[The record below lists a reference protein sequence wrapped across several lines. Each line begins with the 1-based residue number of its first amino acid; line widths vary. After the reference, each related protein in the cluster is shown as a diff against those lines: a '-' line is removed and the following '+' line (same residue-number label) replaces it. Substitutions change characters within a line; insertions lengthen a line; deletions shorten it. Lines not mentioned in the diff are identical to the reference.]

1 MLLDTKTVGTLQ
13 KLGLTSYEAKA
24 YTALVALGPATA
36 TELSIESEVPRPKIY
51 GALQRLEEEKWIT
64 VSKGKPSTY
73 IPRYPREVVEQ
84 RKTLF
89 CSELDQL
96 SNELTSLY
104 DRQIENE
111 SLNALL
117 IRGFDSISA
126 KMMEMM
132 DRTRRS
138 IMIMG
143 TFVSPVEI
151 EQLNKKIIKAKKK
164 DVTVRILVITSRS
177 KESEAAIIKA
187 FGPIRNDVRLH
198 APQLEDPN
206 KLDDRYGDDG
216 SGIARWVI
224 TDRREILLALTRAD
238 EKVPDLDSA
247 IAMWVSNASIAQY
260 LMRPQVFDK
269 LWEDSEQIE
278 QIN

>member
-1 MLLDTKTVGTLQ
+1 MLLDTKTIGTLQ

-89 CSELDQL
+89 CSELDQM
-96 SNELTSLY
+96 SNELTLLY

-138 IMIMG
+138 VLIMG

-177 KESEAAIIKA
+177 KESETDIIKA
-187 FGPIRNDVRLH
+187 FRPIKNDVRLLVH
-198 APQLEDPN
+198 QLEDLN
-206 KLDDRYGDDG
+206 KLDDRYGDR
-216 SGIARWVI
+216 SGFARWVI
-224 TDRREILLALTRAD
+224 IDRREILLALTRAD

-260 LMRPQVFDK
+260 LMRPQLFDK
-269 LWEDSEQIE
+269 LWEDSEQIG

>member
-1 MLLDTKTVGTLQ
+1 
-13 KLGLTSYEAKA
+13 
-24 YTALVALGPATA
+24 
-36 TELSIESEVPRPKIY
+36 
-51 GALQRLEEEKWIT
+51 

-89 CSELDQL
+89 CSELDQM
-96 SNELTSLY
+96 SNELTLLY

-138 IMIMG
+138 VLIMG

-177 KESEAAIIKA
+177 KESETDIIKA
-187 FGPIRNDVRLH
+187 FRPIKNDVRLLVH
-198 APQLEDPN
+198 QLEDLN
-206 KLDDRYGDDG
+206 KLDDRYGDR
-216 SGIARWVI
+216 SGFARWVI
-224 TDRREILLALTRAD
+224 IDRREILLALTRAD

-260 LMRPQVFDK
+260 LMRPQLFDK

>member
-1 MLLDTKTVGTLQ
+1 
-13 KLGLTSYEAKA
+13 
-24 YTALVALGPATA
+24 
-36 TELSIESEVPRPKIY
+36 
-51 GALQRLEEEKWIT
+51 
-64 VSKGKPSTY
+64 
-73 IPRYPREVVEQ
+73 
-84 RKTLF
+84 
-89 CSELDQL
+89 
-96 SNELTSLY
+96 
-104 DRQIENE
+104 
-111 SLNALL
+111 
-117 IRGFDSISA
+117 
-126 KMMEMM
+126 MMEMM

-177 KESEAAIIKA
+177 KESEADIIKA
-187 FGPIRNDVRLH
+187 FRPIKNDVRLH
-198 APQLEDPN
+198 VPQLEGPN

-224 TDRREILLALTRAD
+224 IDRREILLALTRPD

-260 LMRPQVFDK
+260 LMRPHVFDK

>member
-1 MLLDTKTVGTLQ
+1 M
-13 KLGLTSYEAKA
+13 
-24 YTALVALGPATA
+24 
-36 TELSIESEVPRPKIY
+36 
-51 GALQRLEEEKWIT
+51 
-64 VSKGKPSTY
+64 SKGKPSTY

-238 EKVPDLDSA
+238 DVGIECVDRPIFDAPARLRQTVGGLRADRANQLNWCAAEIPKLCFKV
-247 IAMWVSNASIAQY
+247 QKKG
-260 LMRPQVFDK
+260 RK
-269 LWEDSEQIE
+269 K
-278 QIN
+278 

>member
-1 MLLDTKTVGTLQ
+1 MLLDTKTIGTLQ

-89 CSELDQL
+89 CSELDQM
-96 SNELTSLY
+96 SNELTLLY

-138 IMIMG
+138 VLIMG

-177 KESEAAIIKA
+177 KESETDIIKA
-187 FGPIRNDVRLH
+187 FRPIKNDVRLLVH
-198 APQLEDPN
+198 QLEDLN
-206 KLDDRYGDDG
+206 KLDDRYGDR
-216 SGIARWVI
+216 SGFARWVI
-224 TDRREILLALTRAD
+224 IDRREILLALTRAD

-260 LMRPQVFDK
+260 LMRPQLFDK

>member
-1 MLLDTKTVGTLQ
+1 MLLDTKTIGTLQ

-24 YTALVALGPATA
+24 YTALIALGPATA
-36 TELSIESEVPRPKIY
+36 TELSIESKVPRPKIY

-64 VSKGKPSTY
+64 VSKGKPNTY

-89 CSELDQL
+89 CSELDQM
-96 SNELTSLY
+96 SNELTLLY

-138 IMIMG
+138 VLIMG

-177 KESEAAIIKA
+177 KESETDIIKA
-187 FGPIRNDVRLH
+187 FRPIKNDVRLH
-198 APQLEDPN
+198 VRQLEDPN
-206 KLDDRYGDDG
+206 KLDDRYGDG
-216 SGIARWVI
+216 SGFARWVI
-224 TDRREILLALTRAD
+224 IDRREILLALTRAD

-260 LMRPQVFDK
+260 IMRPHVFDK

>member
-1 MLLDTKTVGTLQ
+1 VDHRVERQAQHLH
-13 KLGLTSYEAKA
+13 
-24 YTALVALGPATA
+24 
-36 TELSIESEVPRPKIY
+36 
-51 GALQRLEEEKWIT
+51 
-64 VSKGKPSTY
+64 
-73 IPRYPREVVEQ
+73 PRYPREVVEQ

-164 DVTVRILVITSRS
+164 DVTRAYPRHHIAFERERSRHHQGFRAD
-177 KESEAAIIKA
+177 K
-187 FGPIRNDVRLH
+187 NDVRLH
-198 APQLEDPN
+198 APNLRTLTNLTTDMATTVLE
-206 KLDDRYGDDG
+206 LQGG
-216 SGIARWVI
+216 
-224 TDRREILLALTRAD
+224 
-238 EKVPDLDSA
+238 
-247 IAMWVSNASIAQY
+247 
-260 LMRPQVFDK
+260 
-269 LWEDSEQIE
+269 
-278 QIN
+278 

>member
-1 MLLDTKTVGTLQ
+1 MLLDTKTIGTLQ

-89 CSELDQL
+89 CSELDQM

-138 IMIMG
+138 VMIMG

-177 KESEAAIIKA
+177 KESETDIIKA
-187 FGPIRNDVRLH
+187 FRPIKNDVRLH
-198 APQLEDPN
+198 VHQLEDPK
-206 KLDDRYGDDG
+206 KLDDRYGDR
-216 SGIARWVI
+216 SGFARWVI
-224 TDRREILLALTRAD
+224 IDRREILLALTRAD
-238 EKVPDLDSA
+238 EKVPDLDTA

>member
-1 MLLDTKTVGTLQ
+1 
-13 KLGLTSYEAKA
+13 
-24 YTALVALGPATA
+24 
-36 TELSIESEVPRPKIY
+36 
-51 GALQRLEEEKWIT
+51 

-151 EQLNKKIIKAKKK
+151 EQLNKKIIKAKRRTLPC
-164 DVTVRILVITSRS
+164 VSSSSHRVRKRAKPPSSR
-177 KESEAAIIKA
+177 
-187 FGPIRNDVRLH
+187 L
-198 APQLEDPN
+198 
-206 KLDDRYGDDG
+206 
-216 SGIARWVI
+216 SGR
-224 TDRREILLALTRAD
+224 
-238 EKVPDLDSA
+238 
-247 IAMWVSNASIAQY
+247 
-260 LMRPQVFDK
+260 
-269 LWEDSEQIE
+269 
-278 QIN
+278 